1 MVQVQEDV
9 KRLLTESK
17 VLAMKS
23 RMERLIL
30 AIGDGRNKDRETTP
44 DPAPTGERKRTLG
57 VLPSFITGT
66 TDFTFHLEAFRDYCV
81 LNEFNVAE
89 KVKRLFLMTLDQTA
103 GGAGSKLCFLCGMR
117 MKNLSQA
124 MSRNGCMAWCP
135 QILNK
140 RGCKVTI
147 VALVWND
154 IQHFLFYVDQDKHVC
169 DSSQLILFPH
179 ILREFLLLLRL
190 GFARWAVS
198 PDVDLC
204 GVFKQC
210 QKKPEAYYKGLPSTI
225 TISLYLKSRGGN
237 QATPIEI

>member
-44 DPAPTGERKRTLG
+44 DPASTGERKRTLG

-89 KVKRLFLMTLDQTA
+89 KVKRPNDPR
-103 GGAGSKLCFLCGMR
+103 S
-117 MKNLSQA
+117 
-124 MSRNGCMAWCP
+124 NGLPA
-135 QILNK
+135 
-140 RGCKVTI
+140 
-147 VALVWND
+147 
-154 IQHFLFYVDQDKHVC
+154 
-169 DSSQLILFPH
+169 
-179 ILREFLLLLRL
+179 LLRL
-190 GFARWAVS
+190 VVRQAFHERSSQGAMTLVV
-198 PDVDLC
+198 PT
-204 GVFKQC
+204 
-210 QKKPEAYYKGLPSTI
+210 KP
-225 TISLYLKSRGGN
+225 N
-237 QATPIEI
+237 EI

>member
-66 TDFTFHLEAFRDYCV
+66 TDFILHLEAFRDYCV

-89 KVKRLFLMTLDQTA
+89 KVKRPNDPR
-103 GGAGSKLCFLCGMR
+103 S
-117 MKNLSQA
+117 
-124 MSRNGCMAWCP
+124 NGLPA
-135 QILNK
+135 
-140 RGCKVTI
+140 
-147 VALVWND
+147 
-154 IQHFLFYVDQDKHVC
+154 
-169 DSSQLILFPH
+169 
-179 ILREFLLLLRL
+179 LLRL
-190 GFARWAVS
+190 VVRQAFHERKQKAGELAADYAMKKYS
-198 PDVDLC
+198 L
-204 GVFKQC
+204 FKR
-210 QKKPEAYYKGLPSTI
+210 GLSSRPLHSASTM
-225 TISLYLKSRGGN
+225 RQRQ
-237 QATPIEI
+237 QASWTRV

>member
-66 TDFTFHLEAFRDYCV
+66 TDFILHLEAFRDYCV

-103 GGAGSKLCFLCGMR
+103 GGAESKLCFLCGMR

-124 MSRNGCMAWCP
+124 MSRMGGT
-135 QILNK
+135 Q
-140 RGCKVTI
+140 RGGMRGGRRWRGRGHRGDAV
-147 VALVWND
+147 
-154 IQHFLFYVDQDKHVC
+154 
-169 DSSQLILFPH
+169 
-179 ILREFLLLLRL
+179 
-190 GFARWAVS
+190 ARWEVS
-198 PDVDLC
+198 LLTCLQLPPQTFDPSPQVR
-204 GVFKQC
+204 
-210 QKKPEAYYKGLPSTI
+210 PST
-225 TISLYLKSRGGN
+225 SANSR
-237 QATPIEI
+237 IFRKVYE

>member
-1 MVQVQEDV
+1 
-9 KRLLTESK
+9 
-17 VLAMKS
+17 
-23 RMERLIL
+23 
-30 AIGDGRNKDRETTP
+30 
-44 DPAPTGERKRTLG
+44 
-57 VLPSFITGT
+57 
-66 TDFTFHLEAFRDYCV
+66 
-81 LNEFNVAE
+81 
-89 KVKRLFLMTLDQTA
+89 
-103 GGAGSKLCFLCGMR
+103 
-117 MKNLSQA
+117 
-124 MSRNGCMAWCP
+124 MAWCP
-135 QILNK
+135 QIIN
-140 RGCKVTI
+140 KVTI

-225 TISLYLKSRGGN
+225 TISHHYRSIQLSHAYRPTVFPHRHPHPLLTLLLH
-237 QATPIEI
+237 QPLWTTPLVTFPATALST

>member
-66 TDFTFHLEAFRDYCV
+66 TDFILHLEAFRDYCV

-124 MSRNGCMAWCP
+124 MSRMGVW
-135 QILNK
+135 
-140 RGCKVTI
+140 RGAIK
-147 VALVWND
+147 
-154 IQHFLFYVDQDKHVC
+154 FLTKEDAK
-169 DSSQLILFPH
+169 SQLLHWFGMTYNTFSFMLTKTSMCVIL
-179 ILREFLLLLRL
+179 
-190 GFARWAVS
+190 
-198 PDVDLC
+198 
-204 GVFKQC
+204 Q
-210 QKKPEAYYKGLPSTI
+210 
-225 TISLYLKSRGGN
+225 N
-237 QATPIEI
+237 